1 MRKSLATI
9 QVRTLK
15 EYSVPSRI
23 CVTQYSEVHNRVET
37 SAMSDS
43 GHKTIL
49 SIPFFLIYCIAIQ
62 YIKKKGILRI
72 VLWPLSLIADVST
85 LLCTSEY

>member
-15 EYSVPSRI
+15 EYSVSSRI
-23 CVTQYSEVHNRVET
+23 CVTQYSEVHNKVET

-49 SIPFFLIYCIAIQ
+49 SIPFFLIYCIAGFFAD
-62 YIKKKGILRI
+62 IKIGGNRKFFH
-72 VLWPLSLIADVST
+72 
-85 LLCTSEY
+85 